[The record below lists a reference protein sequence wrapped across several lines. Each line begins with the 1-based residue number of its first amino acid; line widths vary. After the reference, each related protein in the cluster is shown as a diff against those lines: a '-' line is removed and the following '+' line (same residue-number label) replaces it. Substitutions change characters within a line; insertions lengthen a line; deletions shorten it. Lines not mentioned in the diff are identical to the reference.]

1 MREILFRG
9 KRKEDGKWIEGYLA
23 AYDLI
28 CPSYP
33 EDTLNATGEYCG
45 QVPYVG
51 FVEVDSESVGQSTT
65 LKDKNGRRIFEGDII
80 QIRFEGDAEPPGKPE
95 SWYETGKVIWHD
107 QLHGWYVVFDSPDG
121 VPIQEYD
128 GCDDVFLIGNIHD
141 HPELMEDAQHD

>member
-9 KRKEDGKWIEGYLA
+9 KRTDNGEWIEGYLA

-51 FVEVDSESVGQSTT
+51 FVEVDPKSVGEYTGMS
-65 LKDKNGRRIFEGDII
+65 DKNGKRIFEGDI
-80 QIRFEGDAEPPGKPE
+80 
-95 SWYETGKVIWHD
+95 
-107 QLHGWYVVFDSPDG
+107 
-121 VPIQEYD
+121 
-128 GCDDVFLIGNIHD
+128 VFLANRFGKGLHWIVVWHKGTLSLKQGLCDYWACFEDMEGYTFEVVGNIRD
-141 HPELMEDAQHD
+141 EPDDEEE